1 MVAITTTPPTAV
13 PATGEGDAALL
24 ARVATGEHAAFG
36 LFYDRFA
43 PRVHSLARRLCC
55 VDTILDDVAQEVFA
69 TVWATAGRFDPAR
82 GSVAIW
88 VLTVTHHKTVD
99 ALRREATVRRY
110 TPPVPD
116 HDERDLPPEP
126 GADQAAIGSVVAT
139 HVRDALAELPTRSAR
154 RWCWPTTAATPTP
167 RSSRPSGSPW
177 AP

>member
-36 LFYDRFA
+36 LLYDRFA

-167 RSSRPSGSPW
+167 RSSRSSASRW